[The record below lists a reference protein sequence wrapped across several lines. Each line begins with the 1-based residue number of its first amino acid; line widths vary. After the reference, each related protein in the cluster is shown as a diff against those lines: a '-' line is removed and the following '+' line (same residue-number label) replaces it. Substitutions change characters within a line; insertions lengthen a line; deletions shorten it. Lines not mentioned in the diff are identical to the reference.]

1 MLKLN
6 ERYPG
11 RFNNP
16 SVDYP
21 EGSFKNRTAPSAK
34 DGSYLEQDWAND
46 REGFFQSLL
55 ASAGME
61 ANGLVDKVGASQIFD
76 ALQRIKQNQSG
87 QAYVSAGTATALT
100 LTTVPAVDSYVMFQ
114 RFNVKFH
121 INSGANPTI
130 NISGRG
136 AKNLKQYD
144 GSGSKVAAVFIAN
157 QISDVIYDGTD
168 LVLLAP
174 ISSVAQA
181 TESNLGL
188 VKIASQAQT
197 SAGADDST
205 SVTPKKLKLGFA
217 SLFEV
222 NGYIVFPTWLG
233 GFTIQW
239 GLTAALRESSTTITL
254 PIAYTGA
261 HLAAYATVNLGMPNA
276 NGNYGAYALPSGLS
290 QVIITGDDSIASGS
304 GGPQTIRWLSIGK
317 ML

>member
-1 MLKLN
+1 M
-6 ERYPG
+6 
-11 RFNNP
+11 
-16 SVDYP
+16 SVLSAA
-21 EGSFKNRTAPSAK
+21 GVAPVK
-34 DGSYLEQDWAND
+34 GTQDQLL
-46 REGFFQSLL
+46 QSLYKL
-55 ASAGME
+55 LQAQKATAFSAS
-61 ANGLVDKVGASQIFD
+61 
-76 ALQRIKQNQSG
+76 
-87 QAYVSAGTATALT
+87 GTATVLT
-100 LTTVPAVDSYVMFQ
+100 LTPSPAISAYTINQ
-114 RFNVKFH
+114 RFTVKFPV
-121 INSGANPTI
+121 NSGLNPTL
-130 NISGRG
+130 NVSAKG

-144 GSGSKVAAVFIAN
+144 SAGGKIAATFFADQV
-157 QISDVIYDGTD
+157 SDVIYDGTD

-254 PIAYTGA
+254 PIAYTGS
-261 HLAAYATVNLGMPNA
+261 HLAAYATVNLGTPNA